1 MSSQRFDYFFDLPIE
16 IRAQILSYLC
26 LFPTGIWVGGGVG
39 GRNLRLTPLAAYMVM
54 GISFPTTKTTT
65 IDNGISTKE
74 ESNDCGTDNEKM
86 GEDADMET
94 CNADPPINLF
104 LASPVL
110 YREAGDLYYGCNT
123 FHFAFTLC
131 TWGRVKKKGHHC
143 HQLDGQQQFHGHDQ
157 QLQLLQEWNG
167 PITAEAAAR
176 NAPRDPSATA
186 LMRLLTHRD
195 TLGARRRLRR
205 AVAHV
210 GRLGGLVTDV
220 VVPALADLALNGA
233 LRHLRVHI
241 GGGLEFLPAGHS
253 PEVLE
258 FVQWER
264 QTAHER
270 RRLRRWE
277 QHAAEDD
284 QAAHAERNPALRALL
299 VLLADPG
306 LESAE
311 LRVPRS
317 QHGRFWCDFHRGERS
332 DKTGGR
338 CGAPEGFASPSGQH
352 DGMFIGVN
360 ISRLVEACAGDAAE
374 FNIKKVG

>member
-1 MSSQRFDYFFDLPIE
+1 MSSQCFDYFFDLPIE

-39 GRNLRLTPLAAYMVM
+39 GRNLRLTSLAAYMVM
-54 GISFPTTKTTT
+54 GISPPATKTIT
-65 IDNGISTKE
+65 IDNDISTKE

-104 LASPVL
+104 LASPLL
-110 YREAGDLYYGCNT
+110 YREAGDLYYGCNA

-131 TWGRVKKKGHHC
+131 TWGRVKKKGHYH
-143 HQLDGQQQFHGHDQ
+143 HRLDGQQQFHGHDQ
-157 QLQLLQEWNG
+157 LLQLLQEWNG
-167 PITAEAAAR
+167 PITAEA
-176 NAPRDPSATA
+176 
-186 LMRLLTHRD
+186 D
-195 TLGARRRLRR
+195 TLGARRRVRR

-210 GRLGGLVTDV
+210 GRLGGFVTHV

-277 QHAAEDD
+277 RHAAEDD

-317 QHGRFWCDFHRGERS
+317 QHGRFWCDFHRGGWS

-352 DGMFIGVN
+352 DGMFIGVD